1 MCQKRLQLRFDL
13 ILTNNSKTQIMVN
26 EKVTKCYEIPQ
37 VEVIEVELEQAMLE
51 SSMIPEPEGWDR

>member
-1 MCQKRLQLRFDL
+1 
-13 ILTNNSKTQIMVN
+13 MVN

-51 SSMIPEPEGWDR
+51 SSMIPEPEGWEE